1 MSARPHVVVVGDVV
15 LDRDVHGRSD
25 RLSPDAP
32 VPVVDVSDVRERPG
46 GAGLTALL
54 CAASGARV
62 TLVAPIADDPEG
74 RRLRAALEPHVGVL
88 ALGHRGPT
96 RLKERVRSG
105 GQSLVRLDHGGPGT
119 PRDVAVGAVR
129 AALESADVV
138 LVSDYGAGTTR
149 DEDLRSL
156 LAERA
161 ARGLLVW
168 DPHPRGGAPV
178 ARATLVTPN
187 LGEARASAAVA
198 PAPGGDS
205 PEELASRL
213 RATWQARAVCVT
225 VGAQGAY
232 VAPTGGAPLFVPAPS
247 VEGGDPCGAGD
258 RFAAT
263 AAVALARGSVLTEA
277 VQAAVAEA
285 TAWVRGGGAD
295 AFRPVTEVVAG
306 DATAAAQVDAVEH
319 RDVALADV
327 AARLRTGGGTLVAT
341 GGCFDLVHAG
351 HVAMLESAR
360 RLGDAL
366 VVLLNSDASVRR
378 LKGEGRPVVTEADR
392 ARVLAAFDCVDAVV
406 VFDEDDPRAA
416 LEALR
421 PDVWAKGA
429 DYGGA
434 DLPETEVVQR
444 HGGRVVLLPYLDG
457 RSTSTMIRR
466 SGLARADHQ

>member
-119 PRDVAVGAVR
+119 PRDVEVGTVR

-178 ARATLVTPN
+178 PRATLVTPN
-187 LGEARASAAVA
+187 LGEARAAAAGDRA
-198 PAPGGDS
+198 PAGDS
-205 PEELASRL
+205 PEALAVHL
-213 RATWQARAVCVT
+213 RAAWQARAVCVT
-225 VGAQGAY
+225 AGAQGAY
-232 VAPTGGAPLFVPAPS
+232 VAPTGGAPLFVPAPTA
-247 VEGGDPCGAGD
+247 EGGDPCGAGD

-263 AAVALARGSVLTEA
+263 AAVALARGAVLTEA

-295 AFRPVTEVVAG
+295 AFLAVT
-306 DATAAAQVDAVEH
+306 DAAHDAAAPVRPDAVEH

-327 AARLRTGGGTLVAT
+327 AARLRAGGGTLVAT

-360 RLGDAL
+360 RMGDAL

-378 LKGEGRPVVTEADR
+378 LKGDGRPVVTEADR

-416 LEALR
+416 LDALR

-434 DLPETEVVQR
+434 DLPEAEVVQR